1 MAEVKLKLISA
12 EGTTYEVEEQVA
24 CKSQLIKNMVEDAGT
39 NEEIPLP
46 NVKSEILEKVI
57 EYCRHYKESTPQ
69 EIEKPL
75 KSAVLSE
82 VVPSWDAN
90 FVELEQEV
98 LFELILA
105 ANYLDIK
112 SLLDL
117 TCAKV
122 ASMLKGKT
130 AEEIRRQFNIENDFT
145 PEEEAQVREEN
156 KWAELE

>member
-1 MAEVKLKLISA
+1 MFKVDESVVSKSKLIMSYVQNSV
-12 EGTTYEVEEQVA
+12 TDVE
-24 CKSQLIKNMVEDAGT
+24 IR
-39 NEEIPLP
+39 LP
-46 NVKSEILEKVI
+46 NINSRIFEKVI
-57 EYCRHYKESTPQ
+57 EFCRHYKNITPK

-75 KSAVLSE
+75 KSAVFSE
-82 VVPSWDAN
+82 VVPNWDSN

-122 ASMLKGKT
+122 ASMLKGKP
-130 AEEIRRQFNIENDFT
+130 A
-145 PEEEAQVREEN
+145 
-156 KWAELE
+156 K